1 MVIIITDE
9 EEKENVPSSSN
20 WMTKSLDVE
29 KRENVDWKKKGLNVK
44 VIEDFQKL
52 KKRKE

>member
-1 MVIIITDE
+1 MVIIITV
-9 EEKENVPSSSN
+9 EEKENVPNSSN
-20 WMTKSLDVE
+20 SMTKSLDVE

-52 KKRKE
+52 KKKE

>member
-1 MVIIITDE
+1 MVIIITE
-9 EEKENVPSSSN
+9 EEKENVPNSSN

-52 KKRKE
+52 KKKE